1 MLVKYKP
8 QYIVKFCKM
17 TCRQLT
23 CHKNARMREREL
35 LGVMEQV
42 LPRTE
47 LETLVAPRAPTDT
60 TDTTG
65 RSLLAERSLL
75 CVDK

>member
-1 MLVKYKP
+1 
-8 QYIVKFCKM
+8 
-17 TCRQLT
+17 
-23 CHKNARMREREL
+23 MRKHEL
-35 LGVMEQV
+35 LSGMEQV

-47 LETLVAPRAPTDT
+47 LETLVAPRAPADT

-65 RSLLAERSLL
+65 RSLLAERGLL